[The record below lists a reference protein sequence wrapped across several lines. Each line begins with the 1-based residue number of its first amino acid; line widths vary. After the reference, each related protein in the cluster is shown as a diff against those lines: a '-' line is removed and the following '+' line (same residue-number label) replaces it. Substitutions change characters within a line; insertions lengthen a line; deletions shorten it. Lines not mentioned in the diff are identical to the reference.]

1 MIRRIATIAAV
12 LCMPG
17 GAAAAPRSGTPSA
30 APFPASL
37 FLPSARDARPAL
49 IAIGSRDGGRPAA
62 ATEPAA
68 SMSLVRRTC
77 GAGSSASRPRI
88 APRRAG
94 RWRRWRR
101 PGRGRLRVRRS
112 RRAGDPRPHVAVWVD
127 GPGSAA
133 LSNSCATRAP
143 HQLSRG
149 RRRPI
154 RRCTRRGA
162 YSPPFAVRY
171 AAPADTVPGGCDGRD
186 TGAGADS
193 RLLSRSPV
201 RSNR

>member
-88 APRRAG
+88 APRRVG

-101 PGRGRLRVRRS
+101 PDRRWLRVRRS
-112 RRAGDPRPHVAVWVD
+112 SRAGDPRPHVAVWVD

-154 RRCTRRGA
+154 RRCTRRGC
-162 YSPPFAVRY
+162 
-171 AAPADTVPGGCDGRD
+171 GGWPSRA
-186 TGAGADS
+186 AGAS
-193 RLLSRSPV
+193 CGRRIPV
-201 RSNR
+201 GTTWR